1 MKKDEYYMDLAI
13 VLAKKG
19 GGNVNPNPQ
28 VGALIVKEGRI
39 MVKVIMKNMGKLTRK
54 SMLLRIVTN
63 LPKEPRFM

>member
-28 VGALIVKEGRI
+28 VGALIRI
-39 MVKVIMKNMGKLTRK
+39 RENNPLVLKRL
-54 SMLLRIVTN
+54 
-63 LPKEPRFM
+63 

>member
-1 MKKDEYYMDLAI
+1 MDLAI

-28 VGALIVKEGRI
+28 VGALLSKKGELL
-39 MVKVIMKNMGKLTRK
+39 VKVIMKNMGKLTRK